1 VRGTHAR
8 RAALAAAAVLGAAA
22 ALGALGA
29 CGKKKRQTRASDAP
43 PVELISVAGLSDA
56 GVGGKAGETDER
68 EPNDGADVATALP
81 VGGAVRG
88 RIEPDNEADYYRIEV
103 EAAGALAVSLAAV
116 AGVDLTLEIED
127 AAGAVLA
134 KSDRGAANVAE
145 GVPNLGV
152 SAGRYTAVV
161 RKKSLPV
168 KKVAPKPARPKKGA
182 PPPAA
187 SPSPEAPQPSSAPMY
202 RISAQLAPPGKN
214 AEREPD
220 DDRGTANDLI
230 VGDTATGF
238 VGWAGDADVWK
249 FSVEALTDKN
259 VLELELGPVEGLAL
273 AVEIA
278 DGIGQTIVA
287 RKAPRGAALVIR
299 GLAPVVPQGAPPF
312 HYVIVRAAERASS
325 SPEVPYQLKLAAPP
339 RGTDPE
345 LEPNDSPDKAMEI
358 PGERTVIGDAS
369 WTPGDVDCYAVPPEP
384 NARTLE
390 FTVDTPAEADL
401 RVDLYVNGKSIET
414 ADKKG
419 KGTPEKISGAVPAD
433 GRAVLCVRGSD
444 ASREG
449 KYSLG
454 FKEVQPK
461 P

>member
-1 VRGTHAR
+1 VRGTQAR
-8 RAALAAAAVLGAAA
+8 RAALVI
-22 ALGALGA
+22 ALGAVALGTLGA
-29 CGKKKRQTRASDAP
+29 CGKKKRQTRSSDAP
-43 PVELISVAGLSDA
+43 PVELVSVAGLSDA
-56 GVGGKAGETDER
+56 GVGGKAAESDER
-68 EPNDGADVATALP
+68 EPNDGADVATALA

-103 EAAGALAVSLAAV
+103 EQAGALTVSLAAV
-116 AGVDLTLEIED
+116 AGLDLSLEIED
-127 AAGAVLA
+127 AAGAPLA
-134 KSDRGAANVAE
+134 RSDRGAANVAE

-152 SAGRYTAVV
+152 TPGRYIAVV
-161 RKKSLPV
+161 RKKALPA

-182 PPPAA
+182 PGAPA
-187 SPSPEAPQPSSAPMY
+187 SPEPATPGTAPAY
-202 RISAQLAPPGKN
+202 RISAQVAPPGKN

-230 VGDTATGF
+230 VGDTVTGF
-238 VGWAGDADVWK
+238 VGWGGDSDVWK

-259 VLELELGPVEGLAL
+259 VLELELGAVEGLAL

-278 DGIGQTIVA
+278 DGIGQTIVS
-287 RKAPRGAALVIR
+287 RKAPKGAPLVIR

-312 HYVIVRAAERASS
+312 HYVVVKSDRASS
-325 SPEVPYQLKLAAPP
+325 NPEVAYQLKLAAHP

-345 LEPNDSPDKAMEI
+345 LEPNDTPDKAMEI
-358 PGERTVIGDAS
+358 PGERTVISDAS
-369 WTPGDVDCYAVPPEP
+369 WTPGDADCYAVPPEP
-384 NARTLE
+384 NERALD
-390 FTVDTPAEADL
+390 FNVDTPAEADL
-401 RVDLYVNGKSIET
+401 RVELYVNGKSIET

-419 KGTPEKISGAVPAD
+419 KGTPEKISGAVPA
-433 GRAVLCVRGSD
+433 GARAVLCLRGSD

-454 FKEVQPK
+454 FKEGQPK